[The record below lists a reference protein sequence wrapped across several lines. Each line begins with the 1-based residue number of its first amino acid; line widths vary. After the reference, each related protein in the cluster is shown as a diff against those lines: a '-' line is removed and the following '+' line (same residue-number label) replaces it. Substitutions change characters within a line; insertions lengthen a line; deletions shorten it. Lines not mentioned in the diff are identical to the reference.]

1 MKQNERRVLEQ
12 MGLEEERFLKTIAA
26 GEGELEKVMTKAQAS
41 NTPLPG
47 SAAFLLYDAHGF
59 PLELTK
65 EVAESRGLTV
75 DEEGFRQEMQEQK
88 QRSKVRSALRCAHCA
103 HGHELADSTPPGLK
117 VLRLKARGTA
127 LPQLRLF
134 GADIQLARGRAG
146 CKRGCG
152 HDCRCGAGRGRGQR
166 W

>member
-1 MKQNERRVLEQ
+1 MQASLNNYADFTFVEHVCESEQLMQVKQNERRVLEQ

-26 GEGELEKVMTKAQAS
+26 GEGELEKVMAKAKAS

-88 QRSKVRSALRCAHCA
+88 QRSKVRSAPRCALVA
-103 HGHELADSTPPGLK
+103 QP
-117 VLRLKARGTA
+117 
-127 LPQLRLF
+127 
-134 GADIQLARGRAG
+134 
-146 CKRGCG
+146 
-152 HDCRCGAGRGRGQR
+152 
-166 W
+166 